1 MAPQNGEHV
10 PYEYQGENTN
20 YCWAVA
26 MNGLMNAYAGKK
38 VSNLDMIKN
47 KPIKIPGSAKEA
59 QIPSEEQYIK
69 GVDMVKKMYSG
80 ETFGSPLMFGDYI
93 LSKLPGTMIKSA
105 QIGIDPEKRE
115 YCRQSFLQILK
126 RRLKDGPVAML
137 HAGHYVLVEGLEG
150 DNLIVR
156 DSLNKT
162 RPDAL
167 RYHYSDVTEIFNSD
181 VEYLELVWL
190 EGLKGKESETA
201 AEFGLEYDKD
211 TGEFY
216 RMDHANNQR
225 KKDEPNN
232 SETILHRNGIE
243 GVSSPEWE
251 KDFISYS
258 VYLPKIS
265 GKPKVQDEQKNKQA
279 EEKKAPEEN
288 KALEENK
295 VVEDNK
301 ALEEENQK
309 EEEPAEEVQKVEEN
323 LEEAKQK
330 EEEKPAEEV

>member
-38 VSNLDMIKN
+38 VSDLDMI
-47 KPIKIPGSAKEA
+47 
-59 QIPSEEQYIK
+59 
-69 GVDMVKKMYSG
+69 KKMYSG

-190 EGLKGKESETA
+190 EELLIPFMS
-201 AEFGLEYDKD
+201 
-211 TGEFY
+211 
-216 RMDHANNQR
+216 
-225 KKDEPNN
+225 
-232 SETILHRNGIE
+232 I
-243 GVSSPEWE
+243 
-251 KDFISYS
+251 
-258 VYLPKIS
+258 
-265 GKPKVQDEQKNKQA
+265 
-279 EEKKAPEEN
+279 
-288 KALEENK
+288 
-295 VVEDNK
+295 
-301 ALEEENQK
+301 
-309 EEEPAEEVQKVEEN
+309 
-323 LEEAKQK
+323 
-330 EEEKPAEEV
+330 